1 MLRSFRL
8 SPSSLSTCG
17 FNSSIESDSR
27 SLKRGFEGWSPSSSI
42 PIQPPTFPGTS
53 QPYGFVNQEEP
64 QHFEELIVPRN
75 QPQQSQNFL
84 SNEELANLLHQ
95 TDLSQAGNL
104 GLRESNQEDLLRLL
118 LSSDLTHDIAGPGY
132 NQEETPFNIGLK
144 DLGVKLGGTRSTK
157 DNNCFKPCNV
167 N

>member
-1 MLRSFRL
+1 MVSRL
-8 SPSSLSTCG
+8 CFVLSVFLQAASRPAASTAP
-17 FNSSIESDSR
+17 IESDSR

-132 NQEETPFNIGLK
+132 NQEGDSVQHRTQGF
-144 DLGVKLGGTRSTK
+144 GGQAGWNTEYK
-157 DNNCFKPCNV
+157 G
-167 N
+167 